1 MASDA
6 EELKPGRA
14 IRSTLLT
21 GNVLWL
27 SVVSLLN
34 DLASEMIFPLLPI
47 FLVGTLGAGP
57 RLLGVIEGVAES
69 TASVMKLAGGWLSDR
84 FGRRK
89 PLVVWG
95 YGAATFARP
104 LVALASAPWHVL
116 AIRFSDRVGKGIR
129 TAPRD
134 ALLAASVDD
143 AWRGR
148 AFGVHRAADH
158 LGALVGPLL
167 ASLVLLLAPGR
178 LRLVFAFAL
187 VPGLIA
193 LLVLVLLVR
202 ERAPERS
209 PIATPL
215 VADDGAAEDARPRLY
230 RPMLPYLAV
239 LVLFTLGN
247 ASDAFLLLRAADLGV
262 PVAVVPLL
270 WSALHVSKS
279 GWSVV
284 GGWLA
289 DRIGPAP
296 SIVAGWLVYAA
307 VYAAF
312 AVASQAWHAWA
323 LFLAYG
329 LFHGLT
335 EAPEKL
341 LVSRLAPAGRLASA
355 FGAYHFAIGLAALPA
370 SLLFG
375 VLWQA
380 FGAPAAFFAGAAI
393 AMLASIALPLALRN
407 S

>member
-1 MASDA
+1 MATDA
-6 EELKPGRA
+6 ERLKPGGTPRA
-14 IRSTLLT
+14 TLLT

-69 TASVMKLAGGWLSDR
+69 TASLMKLVGGWISDR
-84 FGRRK
+84 VGRRK
-89 PLVVWG
+89 SLVVWG
-95 YGAATFARP
+95 YGVATFARP
-104 LVALASAPWHVL
+104 LVALAAAPWHVL

-143 AWRGR
+143 ARRGR

-158 LGALVGPLL
+158 LGALMGPLL

-178 LRLVFAFAL
+178 LRLVFALAL

-193 LLVLVLLVR
+193 LAVLLLLVR
-202 ERAPERS
+202 ER
-209 PIATPL
+209 
-215 VADDGAAEDARPRLY
+215 VDDPAAAQTRTAGRDPGDEARPRLY

-247 ASDAFLLLRAADLGV
+247 ASDAFLLLRATDLGV
-262 PVAVVPLL
+262 PIAAVPLL

-279 GWSVV
+279 GWSIA

-289 DRIGPAP
+289 DRIGPAH
-296 SIVAGWLVYAA
+296 SIVAGWIAYAA
-307 VYAAF
+307 VYAGF
-312 AVASQAWHAWA
+312 AIASDAWHAWA

-329 LFHGLT
+329 LFHGLS
-335 EAPEKL
+335 EAPEKV
-341 LVSRLAPAGRLASA
+341 LVARLAPPGRVASA
-355 FGAYHFAIGLAALPA
+355 FGAYHFAVGLAALPA
-370 SLLFG
+370 SLVFG
-375 VLWQA
+375 TLWQA
-380 FGAPAAFFAGAAI
+380 FGAPVAFLAGAAI
-393 AMLASIALPLALRN
+393 ALLAAIALPLALRN
-407 S
+407 A

>member
-1 MASDA
+1 MAADA
-6 EELKPGRA
+6 EELKPGGTLRA
-14 IRSTLLT
+14 TLLT

-69 TASVMKLAGGWLSDR
+69 TASLMKLVGGWISDR
-84 FGRRK
+84 IGRRK
-89 PLVVWG
+89 SIVVWG
-95 YGAATFARP
+95 YGVATIARP
-104 LVALASAPWHVL
+104 LVALAAAPWHVL

-148 AFGVHRAADH
+148 AFGLHRAADH
-158 LGALVGPLL
+158 LGALAGPLL

-178 LRLVFAFAL
+178 LRLVFALAL

-193 LLVLVLLVR
+193 LAVLLLLVR
-202 ERAPERS
+202 ER
-209 PIATPL
+209 
-215 VADDGAAEDARPRLY
+215 VDDPAAARTRTSDQDASVDARPRLH

-262 PVAVVPLL
+262 PVAAVPLL

-279 GWSVV
+279 GWSIV

-289 DRIGPAP
+289 DRIGPAH
-296 SIVAGWLVYAA
+296 SIVAGWIVYAA
-307 VYAAF
+307 VYAGF
-312 AVASQAWHAWA
+312 AVASDAWHAWA

-329 LFHGLT
+329 LFHGLS
-335 EAPEKL
+335 EAPEKV
-341 LVSRLAPAGRLASA
+341 LVARLAPPARVASA

-375 VLWQA
+375 ALWQA
-380 FGAPAAFFAGAAI
+380 FGAPVAFFAGTAI
-393 AMLASIALPLALRN
+393 ALLAALALPLALRRT
-407 S
+407 